1 MHTVETFVP
10 DQLIASNA
18 NLLVSRPITLAAGD
32 ALPRGA
38 VLGQVTLS
46 GHYVLSAADD
56 GDEPPVAIAD
66 GSEVPDAVLVEAAP
80 ASAGTRQALA
90 YVRGDFQSA
99 HVTLG
104 SGHTVASVRE
114 GLRLKGIFLI

>member
-1 MHTVETFVP
+1 MHTTEIFTP

-18 NLLVSRPITLAAGD
+18 ELLVSRPITLAAGD

-46 GHYVLSAADD
+46 GHYTLSVADD
-56 GDEPPVAIAD
+56 GADPPVAIAD
-66 GSEVPDAVLVEAAP
+66 GSQVPDAVLVEDAP
-80 ASAGTRQALA
+80 ASTGTREALA
-90 YVRGDFQSA
+90 YIRGDFQA
-99 HVTLG
+99 AQVTLG
-104 SGHTVASVRE
+104 SGHTVASIAE